1 VKVAVVGTGYVG
13 SVTATCLAS
22 LGCDVTGL
30 DVDAARAEQLSAGQ
44 VPFYEPGL
52 SELLTSVRAT
62 RRLRFT
68 SDEREALASA
78 DVAFV
83 CVGTPEGEGG
93 RPDLRALRAAAVAI
107 ARHLHRGEV
116 VVTKS
121 TVPVGSGNWMRSTI
135 EDAAP
140 RDVGFS
146 IVSNPEFLREGSA
159 ISDFL
164 RPDRIVLG
172 GDPDGIDRVLEL
184 YRPLLDVEEP
194 PPVLRMDLPSAE
206 MVKYA
211 SNVALATKISLANEL
226 SDLCSATGADA
237 RAVLSAV
244 GADARIGPAFL
255 RPGLGWGGSCLPKDV
270 AAMIAMGTEYSTPT
284 PLLEAAR
291 TVNDARIERL
301 VHVLQREL
309 KAMQGRRIA
318 LLGLTFKPCT
328 DDLRASPALALA
340 SRLVEGGSVVTAYD
354 PVIKSV
360 AGADGVRIRAD
371 AYEAADRADAVVVA
385 TKWPEFSTLDLSVLA
400 ERMRGDLILDA
411 RSALPAERARAAGL
425 RLLELGAPAA

>member
-1 VKVAVVGTGYVG
+1 MNVAVVGTGYVG
-13 SVTATCLAS
+13 TVTAVCLAS
-22 LGCDVTGL
+22 LGSDVTGL
-30 DVDAARAEQLSAGQ
+30 DVDAARAAQLSAGQ

-52 SELLTSVRAT
+52 AELLTSVRAT
-62 RRLRFT
+62 GRLRFT
-68 SDEREALASA
+68 SDEADALDDA
-78 DVAFV
+78 DVVFV
-83 CVGTPEGEGG
+83 CVGTPEGDGG
-93 RPDLRALRAAAVAI
+93 RPDLSALREAATAI
-107 ARHLHRGEV
+107 ARHLQGGEV

-121 TVPVGSGNWMRSTI
+121 TVPVGSGNWMRTTI
-135 EDAAP
+135 EDAAG
-140 RDVGFS
+140 RDVAFS

-159 ISDFL
+159 IDDFL
-164 RPDRIVLG
+164 RPDRVVLG
-172 GDPDGIDRVLEL
+172 GDADGIERVLEL
-184 YRPLLDVEEP
+184 FRPLLSGDGA
-194 PPVLRMDLPSAE
+194 PPVLTMDLPSAE

-226 SDLCSATGADA
+226 SDLCGATGADP

-291 TVNDARIERL
+291 AVNDARAERL

-328 DDLRASPALALA
+328 DDVRASPAVALA
-340 SRLVEGGSVVTAYD
+340 FRLLEGGSVVSAYD
-354 PVIKSV
+354 PVVK
-360 AGADGVRIRAD
+360 ALDGAEDVRISAD
-371 AYEAADRADAVVVA
+371 AYDAAERADAVVVA
-385 TKWPEFSTLDLSVLA
+385 TEWPEFAALDLPALA
-400 ERMRGDLILDA
+400 QRMRGDLILDA
-411 RSALPAERARAAGL
+411 RNALPSERARAAGL
-425 RLLELGAPAA
+425 RLLEIGAPAV